1 MAESNN
7 KVYYGEYSLQRWI
20 DLILNGGIVLPPYQ
34 RYFVWQEEQAIR
46 LIKSIKN
53 YNYLPAVTIGIG
65 KNPGTGKKENM
76 ILDGQQRLTSVLLAS
91 IGKFP
96 KRKTPVN
103 KKKFADENDRPA
115 DEDNDDMLSE
125 WTFKDLVS
133 LGNDPIAI
141 RDKIN
146 LDYAN
151 SYTDFSIAGIK
162 ITKDFLSK
170 HFIHFAYLVPDAS
183 SSELVKSKYFANVFH
198 SINREGTKLTPIE
211 SRAALYYQGGNYQE
225 ELEPAFSKEIT
236 ANGSQ
241 MDFVRYLAFLA
252 NYNKVG
258 KKDTAKGYSGVST
271 REAFY
276 EEFVLYYVLN
286 ETEDNKFEL
295 DRTHYTAN
303 LTKLYHALD
312 ELGLK
317 NKQCSS
323 IIEMDYYFAG
333 LIYYQLIKGMD
344 YDLSKWEETKDSI
357 SKLVT
362 NVSSSH
368 KNYPGLLQYVQKRI
382 DESVFIYEDMF
393 TKKV

>member
-1 MAESNN
+1 MAASNN

-65 KNPGTGKKENM
+65 RNPGTGKKENM
-76 ILDGQQRLTSVLLAS
+76 ILDGQQRLTSILLAS

-96 KRKTPVN
+96 KRRNPIN
-103 KKKFADENDRPA
+103 KKRFADENDRPS
-115 DEDNDDMLSE
+115 DENSDDLLSE
-125 WTFKDLVS
+125 WTFKELVA
-133 LGNDPIAI
+133 LGSDPVTI

-146 LDYAN
+146 LDYPK
-151 SYTDFSIAGIK
+151 SYTDFSIAGVK

-183 SSELVKSKYFANVFH
+183 SSELEKSKYFANVFH

-211 SRAALYYQGGNYQE
+211 SRAALYYQGGNYQQ
-225 ELEPAFSKEIT
+225 ELEPDFCKDIT
-236 ANGSQ
+236 ANGAQ
-241 MDFVRYLAFLA
+241 MDFVRYLAFLS

-258 KKDTAKGYSGVST
+258 KKDTAKGYGGVTT

-286 ETEDNKFEL
+286 EAEDNKFEL
-295 DRTHYTAN
+295 DRAHYAAN
-303 LTKLYHALD
+303 MVKLQKAID
-312 ELGLK
+312 DLGLK
-317 NKQCSS
+317 NRQCSS

-333 LIYYQLIKGMD
+333 LIYFQLIKGKD

-357 SKLVT
+357 DKLVLT
-362 NVSSSH
+362 VSSSH

-382 DESVFIYEDMF
+382 DESITIYEDMF
-393 TKKV
+393 GVTV